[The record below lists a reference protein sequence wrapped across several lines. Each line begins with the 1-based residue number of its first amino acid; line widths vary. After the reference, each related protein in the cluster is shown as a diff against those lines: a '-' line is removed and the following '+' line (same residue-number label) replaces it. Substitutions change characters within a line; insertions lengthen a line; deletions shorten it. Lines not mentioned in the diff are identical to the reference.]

1 MIEKNSMTTEVS
13 TPPPPAAEPVVEE
26 TPPPP
31 PPPEPKHES
40 PISNPLAEEQS
51 QWLPRALEEDP
62 ELLALRERSL
72 AWTGGI
78 SFANMI
84 HTQLTASPVV
94 FNRYS
99 ILQLIYNHFLSV
111 GMENTA
117 EKLQIESGHDFQV
130 LEEPWERTGLRI
142 LASLG
147 VLPSENPWDISGEVD
162 CKFINEF
169 LEEDLFSCHYRENQ
183 RLIYQEILNPS
194 INIEFGQQDKTFK
207 SITKCTLKRMIVIAV
222 LGDLIDP
229 NLKMKDEDVDLIL
242 ISIQQIT
249 SNEHFLQN
257 LFAMFYLDFSDESA
271 SSEISS
277 KVPNIKLR
285 VVNLMQRWINFS
297 GLFIGRKTL
306 KLMLNFAQAILDST
320 DTSQE
325 INECRPVLK
334 NIVLQIPVLT
344 YGIQNIEEPTKQNP
358 QISAEVVPK
367 LFNPKFNLTIVEPVE
382 VAKQITLLLYD
393 IYKLIPAREFA
404 YMIQTRRFSM
414 QVPKI
419 TEFLEATHRF
429 ERVIIEAIVKHG
441 NRNEALNYI
450 LNLANCLDSLANY
463 AALASIM
470 KIITIPELKF
480 SIKQAKLEDQF
491 LNAGKKVSSSN
502 EGVQLYN
509 NTIISRYDSSGPTIP
524 NLSVDILS
532 TAIPPGDNFID
543 GVAINWKR
551 RYEIAKKLVIYYR
564 FQNSP
569 YGIWPVQQIQRMIL
583 NGGTIPDKIL
593 MEKLAGFPTSN

>member
-1 MIEKNSMTTEVS
+1 
-13 TPPPPAAEPVVEE
+13 
-26 TPPPP
+26 
-31 PPPEPKHES
+31 
-40 PISNPLAEEQS
+40 
-51 QWLPRALEEDP
+51 
-62 ELLALRERSL
+62 
-72 AWTGGI
+72 
-78 SFANMI
+78 
-84 HTQLTASPVV
+84 
-94 FNRYS
+94 
-99 ILQLIYNHFLSV
+99 
-111 GMENTA
+111 
-117 EKLQIESGHDFQV
+117 
-130 LEEPWERTGLRI
+130 
-142 LASLG
+142 
-147 VLPSENPWDISGEVD
+147 
-162 CKFINEF
+162 
-169 LEEDLFSCHYRENQ
+169 
-183 RLIYQEILNPS
+183 
-194 INIEFGQQDKTFK
+194 
-207 SITKCTLKRMIVIAV
+207 
-222 LGDLIDP
+222 
-229 NLKMKDEDVDLIL
+229 
-242 ISIQQIT
+242 
-249 SNEHFLQN
+249 
-257 LFAMFYLDFSDESA
+257 
-271 SSEISS
+271 
-277 KVPNIKLR
+277 
-285 VVNLMQRWINFS
+285 
-297 GLFIGRKTL
+297 
-306 KLMLNFAQAILDST
+306 
-320 DTSQE
+320 
-325 INECRPVLK
+325 
-334 NIVLQIPVLT
+334 
-344 YGIQNIEEPTKQNP
+344 
-358 QISAEVVPK
+358 
-367 LFNPKFNLTIVEPVE
+367 
-382 VAKQITLLLYD
+382 
-393 IYKLIPAREFA
+393 
-404 YMIQTRRFSM
+404 M

-509 NTIISRYDSSGPTIP
+509 TTIISRYDSSGPTIP

>member
-1 MIEKNSMTTEVS
+1 MTTEVS

-40 PISNPLAEEQS
+40 PISNPLAEEQC

-367 LFNPKFNLTIVEPVE
+367 LFNPKFNLTIVESVE

-509 NTIISRYDSSGPTIP
+509 NTIISRYDNSGPTIP